1 MYILEGVMAVNFCWS
16 TLTVSDI
23 EKSSKFY
30 KDIIGLKEVRT
41 LNPNEDM
48 TIMFLKDENNF
59 NLELI
64 ENKKNDEEKIFK
76 GITLAFRVNSLDE
89 SMKFMKNRNIDII
102 RGPIKVSEV
111 TKFFF
116 IKDPDGLELQ
126 IVESNEH

>member
-1 MYILEGVMAVNFCWS
+1 MNFCWS
-16 TLTVSDI
+16 TLQVSDI
-23 EKSSKFY
+23 KKSSKFY

-41 LNPNEDM
+41 LNPSEGM
-48 TIMFLKDENNF
+48 TIIFLKDDNNF

-64 ENKKNDEEKIFK
+64 ENKKDNEEKVFK
-76 GITLAFRVNSLDE
+76 GITLAFRVDSLDE
-89 SMKFMKNRNIDII
+89 SMKYMRNKNIEIV
-102 RGPIKVSEV
+102 RGPIKVSEG

>member
-1 MYILEGVMAVNFCWS
+1 MNFCWS
-16 TLTVSDI
+16 TLMVSDI

-41 LNPNEDM
+41 LSPNEEM
-48 TIMFLKDENNF
+48 TIMFLKDNDNF

-76 GITLAFRVNSLDE
+76 GINLAFRVDSLDE
-89 SMKFMKNRNIDII
+89 SMEAMKNKNIHIV
-102 RGPIKVSEV
+102 RGPIKVSED

-116 IKDPDGLELQ
+116 IKDPDGLEIQ
-126 IVESNEH
+126 IVESNEL

>member
-1 MYILEGVMAVNFCWS
+1 MNFCWS

-30 KDIIGLKEVRT
+30 KNIIGLKELRT
-41 LNPNEDM
+41 LRPNEEM
-48 TIMFLKDENNF
+48 TIMFLKDNHNF

-76 GITLAFRVNSLDE
+76 GITLAFRVDSLDE
-89 SMKFMKNRNIDII
+89 SIEDMKNKNIDIV
-102 RGPIKVSEV
+102 RGPIKVSKD

-116 IKDPDGLELQ
+116 IKDPDGLEIQ
-126 IVESNEH
+126 IVESNEL

>member
-1 MYILEGVMAVNFCWS
+1 MNFCWS

-30 KDIIGLKEVRT
+30 KDIIGLKEIRT
-41 LNPNEDM
+41 LRPNEEM
-48 TIMFLKDENNF
+48 TIIFLKDNHNF

-76 GITLAFRVNSLDE
+76 GITLAFRVDSLDE
-89 SMKFMKNRNIDII
+89 SIEDMKNKNIDIV
-102 RGPIKVSEV
+102 RGPIKVFKD

-116 IKDPDGLELQ
+116 IKDPDGLEIQ
-126 IVESNEH
+126 IVESNEL

>member
-1 MYILEGVMAVNFCWS
+1 MNFCWS

-41 LNPNEDM
+41 LSPNEEM
-48 TIMFLKDENNF
+48 TIMFLKDNDNF

-76 GITLAFRVNSLDE
+76 GITLAFRVDSLDE
-89 SMKFMKNRNIDII
+89 SMEAMKNKNIDIV
-102 RGPIKVSEV
+102 RGPIKVSKD

-116 IKDPDGLELQ
+116 IKDPDGLEIQ
-126 IVESNEH
+126 IVESNEL

>member
-1 MYILEGVMAVNFCWS
+1 MNFCWS
-16 TLTVSDI
+16 TLQVSDVK
-23 EKSSKFY
+23 KSSKFY

-41 LNPNEDM
+41 LSPSEGM
-48 TIMFLKDENNF
+48 TIMFLKDDNNF

-64 ENKKNDEEKIFK
+64 ENKKDNEEKVFK
-76 GITLAFRVNSLDE
+76 GITLAFRVDSLDE
-89 SMKFMKNRNIDII
+89 SMKYMRNKNIEIV
-102 RGPIKVSEV
+102 RGPIKVSEG

>member
-1 MYILEGVMAVNFCWS
+1 MNFCWS

-30 KDIIGLKEVRT
+30 KNIIGLKELRT
-41 LNPNEDM
+41 LRPNEEM
-48 TIMFLKDENNF
+48 TIMFLKDNHNF

-76 GITLAFRVNSLDE
+76 GITLAFRVDSLYE
-89 SMKFMKNRNIDII
+89 SIEDMKNKNIDIV
-102 RGPIKVSEV
+102 RGPIKVSKD

-116 IKDPDGLELQ
+116 IKDPDGLEIQ
-126 IVESNEH
+126 IVESNEL